1 MYGKRHK
8 LVSVIV
14 MTVVLTSI
22 PLLNAY
28 SKRLFYNSL
37 DSPEAVE
44 EGGGTI
50 FPIEKKDKRDLFED
64 AQIEKGFFASEAGQA
79 ISFPTEHKGQPHIK
93 AEAGTIAFWV
103 DVRHPVGEWGGDGGV
118 AQCWIFYS
126 RNINKTDAWAIA
138 HSHPNERYGITYLIK
153 QERFDHF
160 VLAQVDKRAW
170 RKGLHHIAATWGPKG
185 MQLYLDGELSGI
197 AFPDEFKEGPKQL
210 DNDFWIGN
218 RDIDLDPAGNVTL
231 FARWVMDEF
240 YIFDTQLEQEQVKR
254 VMDSPGPQA
263 VDPADVLSVTW
274 GLLKSEVLE

>member
-8 LVSVIV
+8 LVIV

-50 FPIEKKDKRDLFED
+50 FPIEMKDKRDLFED
-64 AQIEKGFFASEAGQA
+64 AQIEKGFFANEVGHA
-79 ISFPTEHKGQPHIK
+79 ISFPTENKKGQPHIK
-93 AEAGTIAFWV
+93 LEVGTIAFWV

-126 RNINKTDAWAIA
+126 RNSTKTDAWAIA
-138 HSHPNERYGITYLIK
+138 HSHPNERHGITYLVK
-153 QERFDHF
+153 QNRFDHF
-160 VLAQVDKRAW
+160 ILAQVDKRAW
-170 RKGLHHIAATWGPKG
+170 RKDLHHIAATWGPKG
-185 MQLYLDGELSGI
+185 MQLYLDGELSGF
-197 AFPDEFKEGPKQL
+197 AFPQEFKEGPKLL

-218 RDIDLDPAGNVTL
+218 RDIDLDPKGNVTL

-240 YIFDTQLEQEQVKR
+240 YIFDTQLEQEQVKK
-254 VMDSPGPQA
+254 VMDSVGPQA
-263 VDPADVLSVTW
+263 VEPTDVLAVTW
-274 GLLKSEVLE
+274 GLLKSQMLE

>member
-1 MYGKRHK
+1 MYDKGHR

-14 MTVVLTSI
+14 MTAVLTSI

-37 DSPEAVE
+37 DSPDAVE
-44 EGGGTI
+44 EGGGTVY
-50 FPIEKKDKRDLFED
+50 PIEKKDKRDLFED

-79 ISFPTEHKGQPHIK
+79 ISFPTEDKGKPHIK
-93 AEAGTIAFWV
+93 PEAGTIAFWV

-126 RNINKTDAWAIA
+126 RNSNKTDAWAIA

-153 QERFDHF
+153 QNRFDHF

-170 RKGLHHIAATWGPKG
+170 RKDLHHIAATWGPKG

-197 AFPDEFKEGPKQL
+197 AFPDEFKEGPNQL

-218 RDIDLDPAGNVTL
+218 RDIDLDPVGNQTL

-274 GLLKSEVLE
+274 GSLKSQMLN